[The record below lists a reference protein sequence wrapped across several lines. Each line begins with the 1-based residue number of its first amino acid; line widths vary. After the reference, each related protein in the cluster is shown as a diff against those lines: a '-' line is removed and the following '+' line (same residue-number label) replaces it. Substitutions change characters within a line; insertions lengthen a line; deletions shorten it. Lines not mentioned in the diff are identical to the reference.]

1 MAIFGSNKMSR
12 LFILFVAII
21 CCLVLVPAGFA
32 DINKLRQS
40 IIDWNLK
47 QHKKSLADGSYRG
60 EEGVLRISPEVARSF
75 GLKVPM
81 DPGYLKAMNLFK
93 KAEEYRED
101 AIEAITTQKREKIK
115 GEHAKRAGDLA
126 LLSNKAFKSAQ
137 GYIKAYRSGLDPEL
151 DERLDKERGSRLMDK
166 LLASSLKKMS
176 NNLRDGLGLFYNRSR
191 GLDAR
196 VPSLTPENVKF
207 ANYVFGDFTK
217 KASAEALKTFDLDKQ
232 RQKSGSDPAKTWQS
246 VVGWP
251 GSRYASLVAA
261 MGGKQK
267 KAGYDVDPLL
277 FMALMKRES
286 NFSPKAVSYVGAA
299 GLTQIMPRTARGLGM
314 KNVFEPPHFDQ
325 AVSLLKKERKLKQKA
340 IGLLSQITEKNRVKF
355 AKLARKYMRMSR
367 DCRKERVQLFSRY
380 KKELLD
386 NAQDDRLD
394 PAKAIEHG
402 YKYFSQMMKTQ
413 KGDMSLALASYNA
426 GPHRVKQYKGIPPF
440 AETVSF
446 RNSVLRYYREYLKR
460 MVGNEK

>member
-1 MAIFGSNKMSR
+1 MTIFGSNKMSR
-12 LFILFVAII
+12 LLILFVSII
-21 CCLVLVPAGFA
+21 CCLVLVPEGFA
-32 DINKLRQS
+32 DVNKLRQS
-40 IIDWNLK
+40 IISYNLK

-81 DPGYLKAMNLFK
+81 DPGYLKAMDLFK
-93 KAEEYRED
+93 RAEEYRED
-101 AIEAITTQKREKIK
+101 AIEAITTQKREKIE

-126 LLSNKAFKSAQ
+126 LLSNKAFLLAQ
-137 GYIKAYRSGLDPEL
+137 GYIKKYRSGLDPEL

-166 LLASSLKKMS
+166 LLASSLEKMS
-176 NNLRDGLGLFYNRSR
+176 NNLRDGLGLFYNRCR

-196 VPSLTPENVKF
+196 VPSLTPENVRF
-207 ANYVFGDFTK
+207 VNYVFGDFKK
-217 KASAEALKTFDLDKQ
+217 KASAEALKAFDLDKQ
-232 RQKSGSDPAKTWQS
+232 RPKSGSDPAKTWQN

-261 MGGKQK
+261 MCGKQK

-340 IGLLSQITEKNRVKF
+340 IRLISQITEKNKVKF
-355 AKLARKYMRMSR
+355 ARLARKYMRMSR

-460 MVGNEK
+460 MVGNKK